1 MKQNDWTH
9 FDDFTENLTEAHG
22 EGVRFLLEQVAA
34 GLSPLQTSLHD
45 GLSPAS
51 RHTHILVELF
61 TPYMV
66 VMNTR
71 NNREQ
76 SMCWLFA
83 LTEETDTA
91 QKQVSTVCSQTGNS
105 RYVGFLL

>member
-51 RHTHILVELF
+51 RHTHILVDLF
-61 TPYMV
+61 TPYRV

-76 SMCWLFA
+76 SMCWPFCTDRGNRHC
-83 LTEETDTA
+83 TEA
-91 QKQVSTVCSQTGNS
+91 GIHLVQPNN
-105 RYVGFLL
+105 